1 MSDELRG
8 TEANGL
14 MVDEQ
19 ASTSIPEDYVPK
31 MMTAEKGPE
40 SQQNTTVAT
49 CTVEDLEKEADV
61 MRKQGITINGQ
72 RFVGECEHPKDPEPN
87 NKIHKDPEEMRR
99 VLKEASEKLP
109 KREFAGENGNPIPET
124 AKPVIVISEPPAPE
138 TPVDE
143 EGNPLPILDPTKVNL
158 KDLTTEEIMGLYKLS
173 VDVKNNPKLNPVP
186 HLPESIRKYIIED
199 GKAMGFSPQQII
211 FLAREMVLAFGN
223 EIAMDKEIQDL
234 QDEIT
239 RAMNIPEF
247 MDFYGEALR
256 DTYEIKLKEQAE
268 QETDPDK
275 KANMLL
281 ISKAFTDS
289 YTLEPLMAMFE
300 DQGFV
305 GKIVKLL
312 RKKANMLCDDFDYVL
327 NKIIVKRVSVR
338 SMVTDLK
345 AIYPE
350 MEPWRR
356 ELLVLFL
363 VYRCRFATKEDK
375 YMMMYMYSSLFN
387 TRSLASA
394 ENTDLEKDN
403 VEFSVKRRGYLDA
416 FFEKTKEIF
425 PDSEFPEQKNAKK
438 KGKKARRTSK

>member
-14 MVDEQ
+14 MVDKQ
-19 ASTSIPEDYVPK
+19 TSTSIPEDHVPK
-31 MMTAEKGPE
+31 IMTAEKGPE
-40 SQQNTTVAT
+40 PQQDTAVAT
-49 CTVEDLEKEADV
+49 CTVEDLAKEADAIK
-61 MRKQGITINGQ
+61 KQGIIINGQ
-72 RFVGECEHPKDPEPN
+72 RIVGEYDHPKN
-87 NKIHKDPEEMRR
+87 PEE
-99 VLKEASEKLP
+99 S
-109 KREFAGENGNPIPET
+109 ET
-124 AKPVIVISEPPAPE
+124 AKPEIVLSEPPAPE

-158 KDLTTEEIMGLYKLS
+158 KDLSTEEIIGLYKLS
-173 VDVKNNPKLNPVP
+173 IDVKNNPKLNPVP

-312 RKKANMLCDDFDYVL
+312 RKKANMLCDDFDYTL

-363 VYRCRFATKEDK
+363 VYRCRFAATEDK